1 MLLYATEACPTNKT
15 DIQQIEFP
23 LTRLFMKLFRTSVN
37 IVKECQQQFNFKT
50 VDERISMRKANFIKK
65 KLCNTRNFLC
75 CLFATSV

>member
-1 MLLYATEACPTNKT
+1 MSTNAHVLYAGLSMNKT

-23 LTRLFMKLFRTSVN
+23 LTRLFMKLFRTSSVN

-65 KLCNTRNFLC
+65 TL
-75 CLFATSV
+75 